1 MAVPRAAAAY
11 GRQLKNNDIF
21 YSKNYISFMWISF
34 CSVDLIPY
42 CDFGLD
48 LFRYWYTFPEK
59 ITCTSAHQTNGFRSI
74 EAFKFVKKNIAKLT
88 SDIVS
93 EAKRGSIKLCFE
105 TICKIPYVNK
115 FFANQILCD
124 LLESKVLG
132 PNATENI
139 WICLGPGAK
148 NGLGRIFGL
157 KNSSEELKYTKLL
170 KELCMFKG
178 KTSGFEKLSIDFP
191 TFLKKPLSLKN
202 IEHGL
207 CEFDKYFRYV
217 TDKNFKGRTYTNRAG
232 EEKFNKL
239 SFDKKNECA
248 ITCILCGVDIPRKFH
263 IDEIKFDD
271 LCEIC
276 LHVESS

>member
-1 MAVPRAAAAY
+1 M
-11 GRQLKNNDIF
+11 K
-21 YSKNYISFMWISF
+21 
-34 CSVDLIPY
+34 
-42 CDFGLD
+42 
-48 LFRYWYTFPEK
+48 TF
-59 ITCTSAHQTNGFRSI
+59 TSAHQTNGFRSI

-157 KNSSEELKYTKLL
+157 KNSSEELKYTKL
-170 KELCMFKG
+170 
-178 KTSGFEKLSIDFP
+178 
-191 TFLKKPLSLKN
+191 SL
-202 IEHGL
+202 I
-207 CEFDKYFRYV
+207 
-217 TDKNFKGRTYTNRAG
+217 
-232 EEKFNKL
+232 
-239 SFDKKNECA
+239 S
-248 ITCILCGVDIPRKFH
+248 
-263 IDEIKFDD
+263 
-271 LCEIC
+271 
-276 LHVESS
+276 